1 MKKHIGHMI
10 DCKNPRCRGNCEV
23 GVSETAGCSTADD
36 FEKWLSGFQGLM
48 ASNPDILYFDSYED
62 ILKERLK
69 AAFISGAASIACKP

>member
-1 MKKHIGHMI
+1 MFENENKSMNEKEFG
-10 DCKNPRCRGNCEV
+10 KGSEV